1 MNTESSPTTFA
12 PVESQA
18 SLPSR
23 DYPVEPVRSQWVV
36 DLTSHRVVRRE
47 VAGKARAAR
56 GGSGTS

>member
-1 MNTESSPTTFA
+1 MNTESSSTTFS
-12 PVESQA
+12 PVEPQPG
-18 SLPSR
+18 LPAR

-47 VAGKARAAR
+47 VAAKARAAR